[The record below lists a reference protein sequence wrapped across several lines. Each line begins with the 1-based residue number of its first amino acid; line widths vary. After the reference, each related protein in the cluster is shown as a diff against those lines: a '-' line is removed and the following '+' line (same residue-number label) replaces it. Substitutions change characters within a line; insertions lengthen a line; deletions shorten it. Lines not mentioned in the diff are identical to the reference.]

1 MLKIAG
7 IVVAAAVAM
16 LAVLSPVAFADENT
30 KEYEPQ
36 VCGNQPFEG
45 LALGL
50 LGHDSSEKSEKD
62 EKCYDDSDD
71 ESDDSDDHR
80 KSHKSDD

>member
-7 IVVAAAVAM
+7 VGVAAAVAL
-16 LAVLSPVAFADENT
+16 LAVLSPVAFADDNT

-50 LGHDSSEKSEKD
+50 LGHNAFEKSEKD
-62 EKCYDDSDD
+62 ENCND
-71 ESDDSDDHR
+71 R
-80 KSHKSDD
+80 HKSDDGDDHKSHKHHD

>member
-30 KEYEPQ
+30 KEYE
-36 VCGNQPFEG
+36 PFEG